1 MMKQLARGEREV
13 LGQLGEIFGA
23 AHTTIPLLADR
34 SAGGVDTFDVPEPA
48 NGSLVRIDG
57 RHAARFELARAHL
70 DVKPELGID
79 LVFDAPAP
87 DARPEATA
95 EGHAPDGMSTF
106 DTAAENRV
114 HSSVSAAS

>member
-1 MMKQLARGEREV
+1 M
-13 LGQLGEIFGA
+13 
-23 AHTTIPLLADR
+23 TDR
-34 SAGGVDTFDVPEPA
+34 HGSAVY
-48 NGSLVRIDG
+48 
-57 RHAARFELARAHL
+57 ELPNDL
-70 DVKPELGID
+70 DVLITREFEAPID